1 MKKQMGMVPLA
12 SIVINELINLQDFF
26 NVTVKMNPAQI
37 AETAEIIL
45 EKFYFMRLDEIKL
58 CFRRAKA
65 GDYGELYNRLDGSVI
80 IGWLNLYD
88 RQRSEVVVKANK
100 NLAASTVYDEL
111 AHHQVIGAAKEV
123 YSALRMKEV
132 NRIMSEPFIK
142 EVRPREEILMEQWM
156 SEFNSLYN
164 STTVDKSNPTR
175 MIYYEGGWLD
185 QQQYLLLKA
194 KEYEESNKNQE

>member
-1 MKKQMGMVPLA
+1 MGPETLTA
-12 SIVINELINLQDFF
+12 IVINELINLQDFF
-26 NVTVKMNPAQI
+26 NVTVKMSPGQI
-37 AETAEIIL
+37 SETAEIVL

-80 IGWLNLYD
+80 IGWLKQYD
-88 RQRSEVVVKANK
+88 AQRTDVVVKANK
-100 NLAASTVYDEL
+100 QLAASNIYDEL
-111 AHHQVIGAAKEV
+111 AHPQLIDAVKEV
-123 YSALRMKEV
+123 TDALRMKEV
-132 NRIMSEPFIK
+132 NRIMAEPFIK

-194 KEYEESNKNQE
+194 KEYEESNQNQE